1 MIRYEKRRWS
11 SHLFDIRGSML
22 LEIVGRVSACVLW
35 SLIVVTAHHF
45 YRGLAVPAT
54 AHTLIGAALGLLLVF
69 RTNASYDR
77 YWEGRRQWG
86 AIINESRNLGRMSR
100 VYLNQAHPTWRGASG
115 CGRWPSPTPW
125 PTACVTATAWDPP
138 AIYCRPW
145 KPTPRWRLG
154 TLRWPPPPG

>member
-86 AIINESRNLGRMSR
+86 TIINKSRNLGRVSR
-100 VYLNQAHPTWRGASG
+100 VYLNQGAPDLARRIGLWTMAFAHAVANRLRDGDG
-115 CGRWPSPTPW
+115 L
-125 PTACVTATAWDPP
+125 DPP
-138 AIYCRPW
+138 AICCRPW
-145 KPTPRWRLG
+145 RPTPRWRLG
-154 TLRWPPPPG
+154 TPRWPPPPG

>member
-35 SLIVVTAHHF
+35 SLVVVTAHHF

-54 AHTLIGAALGLLLVF
+54 AHTLVGAALGLLLVF

-86 AIINESRNLGRMSR
+86 AIINEARNLGRAAR
-100 VYLNQAHPTWRGASG
+100 AFLGRDRGLFETVVLWTAAFPYAAMQSLRK
-115 CGRWPSPTPW
+115 GRGLGPI
-125 PTACVTATAWDPP
+125 A
-138 AIYCRPW
+138 R
-145 KPTPRWRLG
+145 RL
-154 TLRWPPPPG
+154 PEAEVDA